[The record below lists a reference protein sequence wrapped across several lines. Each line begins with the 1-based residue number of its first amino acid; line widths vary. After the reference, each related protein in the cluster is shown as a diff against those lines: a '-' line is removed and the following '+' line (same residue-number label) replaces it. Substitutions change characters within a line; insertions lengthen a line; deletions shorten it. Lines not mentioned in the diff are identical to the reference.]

1 MILSVIVN
9 LVIAACVFRAVVIH
23 CRKNPISVVMR
34 FFTVLSNLFCAL
46 SCLAFALGRL
56 SGNIPLALYILKYMS
71 TCAVTVTLVTVLVF
85 LGPTVGY
92 KILLSGPDF
101 WLHLAV
107 PVLAI
112 VSFFAWDKVPMNGGV
127 ILLGALPVI
136 LYGLLYLYKVVLVT
150 PEKGW
155 EDFYGFNR
163 GGKWPVSFAAMITG
177 GFLISWLFWFFS

>member
-85 LGPTVGY
+85 LGPRLGY
-92 KILLSGPDF
+92 KFLLSGPDF
-101 WLHLAV
+101 WLHFAV

-112 VSFFAWDKVPMNGGV
+112 VTYLAWDHTSMRGWAV
-127 ILLGALPVI
+127 LLGALPVI
-136 LYGLLYLYKVVLVT
+136 VYGALYLYKVVLVS

-155 EDFYGFNR
+155 PDFYGFNQN
-163 GGKWPVSFAAMITG
+163 GKWPVSFAAMITA
-177 GFLISWLFWFFS
+177 GFVISGIFWLFS